1 MKMPITKWVMIIIR
15 LILIPSIRI
24 LIMEIMENNAN
35 PDLKN
40 VGLYL
45 LLQLTEKPYILN
57 IQSLNL

>member
-1 MKMPITKWVMIIIR
+1 MKIPITKWVMIIIR

-35 PDLKN
+35 PNFKN

-45 LLQLTEKPYILN
+45 LI
-57 IQSLNL
+57 

>member
-1 MKMPITKWVMIIIR
+1 MIIIR

-24 LIMEIMENNAN
+24 LITEIMENNAN

>member
-40 VGLYL
+40 VVLYL